1 MATSKRD
8 YYEVLGLSRDAN
20 DEQIKKAYRTLAKKY
35 HPDLNKDPDAPDKFK
50 EVQEAYEVLSDP
62 QKRSTYDQYGFDGLD
77 SQGFNFNFNGFG
89 SAADF
94 GFSDIFDSIF
104 GGGMGSMGGRSRS
117 GSSNG
122 PRKGEDS
129 YLQMRISFM
138 DSINGLSKTIS
149 LDVEEQCPDCLGSG
163 ARSKDD
169 IKVCPT
175 CSGSGR
181 VVRQTNMFGM
191 AMQSQSTCPDCHGSG
206 KKIMKACAK
215 CRGTGYVKKKI
226 EVDLNIPA
234 GIQSGQ
240 QLRIAGKGNKGYNGG
255 PNGDLYVEIVVDQD
269 KHFLR
274 DGDDILIEVPLSAVD
289 AALGC
294 KIDVPTVYGDVELTI
309 PAGTQP
315 GQKFRLRGKGVKNIR
330 SSYYGDQ
337 YVIVNVVIP
346 TSLSREEKE
355 LYGKLKAAEGK
366 GKKNVFEK
374 FRSTFK

>member
-94 GFSDIFDSIF
+94 GFGDIFDSIF
-104 GGGMGSMGGRSRS
+104 GGMGGMGGSTRSANA
-117 GSSNG
+117 NG
-122 PRKGEDS
+122 PRKGDDS
-129 YLQMRISFM
+129 YLQVRISFM

-169 IKVCPT
+169 IKVCPS
-175 CSGSGR
+175 CNGSGR

-191 AMQSQSTCPDCHGSG
+191 AMQSQTTCPDCRGTG
-206 KKIMKACAK
+206 KKIMKACSK
-215 CRGTGYVKKKI
+215 CRGAGYIKKKV

-240 QLRIAGKGNKGYNGG
+240 QLRIANKGNKGYNGG
-255 PNGDLYVEIVVDQD
+255 PNGDLYVEVIVDQHR
-269 KHFLR
+269 HFVR
-274 DGDDILIEVPLSAVD
+274 EGDDILVEVPLSAVD
-289 AALGC
+289 ATLGC

-330 SSYYGDQ
+330 SGYYGDQ
-337 YVIVNVVIP
+337 YVIVDVVIP
-346 TSLSREEKE
+346 SSLNKEEKE
-355 LYGKLKAAEGK
+355 LYSKLKTAESK
-366 GKKNVFEK
+366 GKKSVFEK